1 MAFDTIRSKR
11 LQTMKQ
17 SLPDDIKVK
26 LETVEAA
33 GRSNLMDKYNIA
45 WLEPDNNTGAKKQ
58 GKEAEAN
65 EKIEFEGYL
74 YVYDRDAKNQGTV
87 AHMPEFGCVSGN
99 NERVDDIPQSL
110 LDYYNL
116 ADETNTIIKLL
127 YAPERV
133 RYCLNKEKYMR
144 KMGNAMENRKNYIAE
159 LIETS
164 QVGLNGLNP
173 QPKIAADSLNRMRK
187 EIIIKEGGKIK
198 NWHTKRLGI
207 WALLAAIVF
216 SLLAMWMVTLSN
228 GEAAVTE
235 ISAYEEAADSETLN
249 EGSEQTVGMWL
260 AQALKGNAGSAY
272 LFAFAGAAIGT
283 WVAFLI
289 RRRNLEFINLVLMDD
304 DRLSCLGRVMFSCAV
319 SFLFMLFLV
328 SGIFSFSIGNI
339 DFGEIKNIDN
349 VDLQMVVGAIAG
361 LTGNSL
367 ADKIFSTAEG
377 IADGEE
383 G

>member
-1 MAFDTIRSKR
+1 MAFDTIRNKR
-11 LQTMKQ
+11 LETMKLN
-17 SLPDDIKVK
+17 LPPEIKEKV
-26 LETVEAA
+26 LAVETA
-33 GRSNLMDKYNIA
+33 GRSNLMDKYNIS
-45 WLEPDNNTGAKKQ
+45 WLEPNNIAGADKQGEKAAAKK
-58 GKEAEAN
+58 KM
-65 EKIEFEGYL
+65 EFEGYL
-74 YVYDRDAKNQGTV
+74 CVYDRNAKNQDGTGYM
-87 AHMPEFGCVSGN
+87 AEFGCVSGN
-99 NERVDDIPQSL
+99 NERVDDIPQNL

-133 RYCLNKEKYMR
+133 KNCFNKEKY
-144 KMGNAMENRKNYIAE
+144 KSNMENALKNRNNYISE

-164 QVGLNGLNP
+164 QVGLNGNNP
-173 QPKIAADSLNRMRK
+173 QPKIATDSLNRMRK

-207 WALLAAIVF
+207 WALLSAIVF
-216 SLLAMWMVTLSN
+216 SVLALWMANLSTGDAMA
-228 GEAAVTE
+228 GE
-235 ISAYEEAADSETLN
+235 
-249 EGSEQTVGMWL
+249 WL
-260 AQALKGNAGSAY
+260 GQALKGNAASAY

-328 SGIFSFSIGNI
+328 SGIFSFSIGTI

-383 G
+383 E